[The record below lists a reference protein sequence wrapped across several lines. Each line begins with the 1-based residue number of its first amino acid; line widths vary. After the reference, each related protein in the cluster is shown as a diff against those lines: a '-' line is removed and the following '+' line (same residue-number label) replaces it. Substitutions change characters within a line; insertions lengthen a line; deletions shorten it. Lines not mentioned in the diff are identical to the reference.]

1 MTVRMLIA
9 LAFALGAVL
18 TAAEAANDP
27 SRYQIRD
34 LKITVLSSQ
43 VSESVPGLGEWGFAA
58 LVEADGRKLLFDTGA
73 RPDTVLR
80 NARAL
85 GIDLS
90 GVEDVVLSHNH
101 QDHTGGLVAMR
112 RALMEA
118 NPKALSRVYAAPA
131 ILATRRNEPPSW
143 TSMAEKRRQYEA
155 LGGEF
160 VLVATPREVV
170 PGLWLTGP
178 PPRHHDESSMVLL
191 SRVEVELDGAWH
203 LDAVPEDMPL
213 VAVTTDGVFVLTGCG
228 HSGLI
233 NNVLFAQELTGGK
246 VKGAIGGF
254 HLFLYSD
261 DELRWTADQLKRAG
275 VEILSAAHCTGIEST
290 MTLRRLMGAE
300 RDQVYVSGVGAV
312 FSSGNGGKRSPD
324 ARF

>member
-1 MTVRMLIA
+1 MIVRILIA
-9 LAFALGAVL
+9 LALYAASIAAQGAD
-18 TAAEAANDP
+18 EPGD
-27 SRYQIRD
+27 RHQIRE
-34 LKITVLSSQ
+34 LRITVLSTQ
-43 VSESVPGLGEWGFAA
+43 VSESIPGLAEWGFAA

-73 RPDTVLR
+73 RPETVLS

-90 GVEDVVLSHNH
+90 DVEDVVLSHNH
-101 QDHTGGLVAMR
+101 QDHTGGLVHLR
-112 RALMEA
+112 RVLMET
-118 NPKALSRVYAAPA
+118 NPRALSRAYVAPDIFA
-131 ILATRRNEPPSW
+131 PRRNEPPYWS
-143 TSMAEKRRQYEA
+143 SMAEKRRQFEA

-160 VLVATPREVV
+160 VLITTPREVM

-178 PPRHHDESSMVLL
+178 PPRHHEESSMVLL
-191 SRVEVELDGAWH
+191 SKVEVELDGSWQ
-203 LDAVPEDMPL
+203 LDTVPEDMPL

-228 HSGLI
+228 HSGLV
-233 NNVLFAQELTGGK
+233 NNVLFAQELTGAR

-261 DELRWTADQLKRAG
+261 DELQWTADQLKRAG
-275 VEILSAAHCTGIEST
+275 VEVLSAAHCAGIESA
-290 MTLRRLMGAE
+290 MTLRSLMGAA

-312 FSSGNGGKRSPD
+312 FSSANGGKRPPQ